1 MEREREDDGK
11 GVVGAAGDGDGVAGV
26 AGNDAADGDDAAAVA
41 AEPTAELTAEPPMLS
56 LASVQR
62 LWLLSVNESAAIL
75 LFPSGTSSPVFALSP
90 KQQPL

>member
-41 AEPTAELTAEPPMLS
+41 AEPTAEPP
-56 LASVQR
+56 R

-75 LFPSGTSSPVFALSP
+75 PFPSGTSSPVFALSP